1 MENDKKDIKIAYDRI
16 QSTIN
21 NLNEERRKID
31 LEKINIM
38 KRYQELENKKTA
50 LMNEKQNLNYA
61 KTNMDLNVKAVDN
74 MKSNYVMPNNNIN
87 SKSNQN
93 LKYNTYN
100 NFYSNK
106 AESKFNADEYFNNL
120 MKSMKNNN

>member
-61 KTNMDLNVKAVDN
+61 KTNIDLNVKAVDN
-74 MKSNYVMPNNNIN
+74 MKTNYVMPNNNIN

>member
-61 KTNMDLNVKAVDN
+61 KTNIDLNVKAVDN

-106 AESKFNADEYFNNL
+106 TESKFNADEYFNNL

>member
-1 MENDKKDIKIAYDRI
+1 MKK
-16 QSTIN
+16 
-21 NLNEERRKID
+21 
-31 LEKINIM
+31 
-38 KRYQELENKKTA
+38 YQELENKKTA

-61 KTNMDLNVKAVDN
+61 KTNIDLNVKAVDN
-74 MKSNYVMPNNNIN
+74 MKTNYVMPNNNIN

-93 LKYNTYN
+93 LKYNSYN

>member
-38 KRYQELENKKTA
+38 KKYQELENKKTA

>member
-38 KRYQELENKKTA
+38 KKYQELENKKTA

-74 MKSNYVMPNNNIN
+74 MKTNYVMPNNNIN

>member
-1 MENDKKDIKIAYDRI
+1 MKK
-16 QSTIN
+16 
-21 NLNEERRKID
+21 
-31 LEKINIM
+31 
-38 KRYQELENKKTA
+38 YQELENKKTA

-74 MKSNYVMPNNNIN
+74 IKSNYVMPNNNTN
-87 SKSNQN
+87 SKINQN

-100 NFYSNK
+100 NFYFNK

-120 MKSMKNNN
+120 MKSMKNKN